1 MAQPPLSRREMRERE
16 RERGGPGRTIAAAII
31 VLVLLVAGV
40 WVGTSLLSADDTPSA
55 TAPTATPASGTAS
68 SSAPTEESTTPPA
81 SSEAADPLAASVAA
95 CQEAWRLQRAAQ
107 DAAFTSLSQWRAH
120 LDVMNRLQAGKITL
134 AAAKTEWAPTT
145 VRAAENIVAFRTAD
159 QALRS
164 ANVACV
170 APDAP
175 MTGPQ
180 ADALRTCAA
189 SSAKLNAVLAQA
201 RITIAPWETHLKDQS
216 HFKAGEVS
224 SAAAEAAW
232 RALWRK
238 GVATIGGWIS
248 AQTASAGAT
257 CALD

>member
-55 TAPTATPASGTAS
+55 TPPSATPASGTP
-68 SSAPTEESTTPPA
+68 SSASTEESTTPPT
-81 SSEAADPLAASVAA
+81 STTEADPLAAPVAA
-95 CQEAWRLQRAAQ
+95 CQEAWRLQKAAQ
-107 DAAFTSLSQWRAH
+107 TAAFTSLSQWRAH
-120 LDVMNRLQAGKITL
+120 LDVMNRLQAGAITL
-134 AAAKTEWAPTT
+134 AAAKAEWAPTT
-145 VRAAENIVAFRTAD
+145 VRAPENIVAFRTAD
-159 QALRS
+159 QAFTS
-164 ANVACV
+164 AKVACV
-170 APDAP
+170 APDAS

-232 RALWRK
+232 RVLWRK

-248 AQTASAGAT
+248 AQTATAGAA
-257 CALD
+257 CALA